1 MRRSLGWGR
10 EDALSER
17 DPNRPASPN
26 EAADDAAR
34 RSSGDGSASAG
45 DEGAQK
51 SKAATEAAAL
61 AEAFLDQLR
70 RGDAGIGPTG
80 DEPGELAP
88 AESLGDEGEPG
99 RKRGKKLPAKL
110 LAQLERRIAE
120 LESQVA
126 EAKVESDKGYEARLR
141 LQADFEN
148 YRRRSAKEKSDA
160 LQHANEDLLKEL
172 LPAIDNLERALG
184 ASSSASDVTAIAEGV
199 KITYNQ
205 ILHTLAKFGAEPFS
219 SFGTVFD
226 PQLHDAMTQVESAD
240 VPPGHVASEYVKGY
254 RYRDRLLSPAMV
266 AVAKAAGKAEP
277 KTSSVAERVALGGPT
292 PGAEGGPDTGSSSS
306 EQS

>member
-1 MRRSLGWGR
+1 M
-10 EDALSER
+10 SER
-17 DPNRPASPN
+17 DPNRPGTPN

-34 RSSGDGSASAG
+34 RANGDGSVPGAEES
-45 DEGAQK
+45 AQK

-70 RGDAGIGPTG
+70 RGDTGIGPAA
-80 DEPGELAP
+80 DEPGEAPP
-88 AESLGDEGEPG
+88 AESASEDGESG
-99 RKRGKKLPAKL
+99 RKKGKKLPAKL
-110 LAQLERRIAE
+110 LAQLERRIGE
-120 LESQVA
+120 LESQLADAKA
-126 EAKVESDKGYEARLR
+126 ENDKSYEARLR

-148 YRRRSAKEKSDA
+148 YRRRSAKEKADA

-184 ASSSASDVTAIAEGV
+184 ASSQASDVTAIAEGV

-205 ILHTLAKFGAEPFS
+205 ILHTLSKFGAEPFS
-219 SFGTVFD
+219 SFGTPFD

-254 RYRDRLLSPAMV
+254 RYRERLLRPAMV
-266 AVAKAAGKAEP
+266 AVAKAAAKAEP
-277 KTSSVAERVALGGPT
+277 KTANVAARVALDGPP
-292 PGAEGGPDTGSSSS
+292 PGADGSPDGGSSSG
-306 EQS
+306 EQD

>member
-1 MRRSLGWGR
+1 M
-10 EDALSER
+10 SER
-17 DPNRPASPN
+17 DPNRAGTPN
-26 EAADDAAR
+26 EPDGDSAR
-34 RSSGDGSASAG
+34 RSDGEGAAPG
-45 DEGAQK
+45 ADEGAQK

-70 RGDAGIGPTG
+70 RGDTGIGIPTE
-80 DEPGELAP
+80 EPSERVTVEP
-88 AESLGDEGEPG
+88 ASDEGEQG
-99 RKRGKKLPAKL
+99 RKKGKKLPAKL

-120 LESQVA
+120 LESQLA
-126 EAKVESDKGYEARLR
+126 DAKVESDKSYEARLR

-148 YRRRSAKEKSDA
+148 YRRRSAKEKADA

-172 LPAIDNLERALG
+172 LPAVDNLERALG
-184 ASSSASDVTAIAEGV
+184 ASSQASDVTAIAEGV

-219 SFGTVFD
+219 SFGTPFD

-254 RYRDRLLSPAMV
+254 RYRERLLRPAMV
-266 AVAKAAGKAEP
+266 AVAKVVAKAEP
-277 KTSSVAERVALGGPT
+277 KTANVAARVALGGP
-292 PGAEGGPDTGSSSS
+292 APDADGSPDAGSSPSK
-306 EQS
+306 QD

>member
-1 MRRSLGWGR
+1 M
-10 EDALSER
+10 SER

-26 EAADDAAR
+26 EAADDDTR
-34 RSSGDGSASAG
+34 RGNGDGSAGG

-51 SKAATEAAAL
+51 SKAAAEAAAL

-70 RGDAGIGPTG
+70 RGDTGIGSVS

-88 AESLGDEGEPG
+88 AEPASDEGEAG
-99 RKRGKKLPAKL
+99 RKKGKKIPAKL

-120 LESQVA
+120 LESQLA
-126 EAKVESDKGYEARLR
+126 EAKAESDKSYEARLR

-148 YRRRSAKEKSDA
+148 YRRRSAKEKTDA

-184 ASSSASDVTAIAEGV
+184 ASLQAADVTAIAEGV
-199 KITYNQ
+199 KITHNQ

-219 SFGTVFD
+219 SLAQPFD

-254 RYRDRLLSPAMV
+254 RYRERLLRPAMV
-266 AVAKAAGKAEP
+266 AVAKATAKADP
-277 KTSSVAERVALGGPT
+277 KTAEVARHVAPGGDASRSEEVLG
-292 PGAEGGPDTGSSSS
+292 TGSSSS
-306 EQS
+306 KRD